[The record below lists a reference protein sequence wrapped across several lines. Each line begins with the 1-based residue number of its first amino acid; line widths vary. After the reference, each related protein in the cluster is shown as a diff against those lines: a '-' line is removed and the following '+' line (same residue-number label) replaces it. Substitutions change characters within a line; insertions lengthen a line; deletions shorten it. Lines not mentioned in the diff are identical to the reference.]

1 MQNVYK
7 KKFKEPLNVWVPYLM
22 NTVIGSL
29 NGSYNLLRKTVVTH
43 CKCLIFEDILG
54 KSE

>member
-7 KKFKEPLNVWVPYLM
+7 KKLKDNLAVWIPYLM
-22 NTVIGSL
+22 KTITGSL
-29 NGSYNLLRKTVVTH
+29 NGGYNLLRKTVVTH
-43 CKCLIFEDILG
+43 CKCLISDDILG

>member
-1 MQNVYK
+1 VVK
-7 KKFKEPLNVWVPYLM
+7 KKFKEPLNTWVPYLM
-22 NTVIGSL
+22 KTVTNSL
-29 NGSYNLLRKTVVTH
+29 NGNFNLLRKTVVTH